1 MKGRIQKIKA
11 HLRENKRLY
20 LTGGLCF
27 LGGALTVAGHKGTIQ
42 IVDSFNVKYK
52 SSAVNVVIAELAR
65 RGHPG
70 NLVKCNETGEVFA
83 SQNRAAEALGIF
95 ASDLSRHLR
104 GKSAHA
110 GGYTFEKLGEAV

>member
-1 MKGRIQKIKA
+1 MHTRIQKIKN

-27 LGGALTVAGHKGTIQ
+27 LGGALSVAGYKGTIQ

-52 SSAVNVVIAELAR
+52 STATNVVIAELAR

-70 NLVKCNETGEVFA
+70 NLVKCKETGEVFA
-83 SQNRAAEALGIF
+83 SQNRAAEVLGIRATDISKF
-95 ASDLSRHLR
+95 FKGDKKAV
-104 GKSAHA
+104 